1 MNILFASSEVHPLIK
16 TGGLAD
22 VSGSLPRALKSAKQ
36 EVRLILPAYPAA
48 ISRAEKLRLE
58 SDIVLPGARTPV
70 RLLHGWLPHSRVR
83 VYLVDSPE
91 HFDRP
96 GGPYQDEDGKEW
108 PDNAARF
115 ALFARAVSAIAMN
128 RAGLNWQPDLVHC
141 NDWQT
146 GLVPAL
152 LSCKSQRPATLFTI
166 HNLAYQGLF
175 DRETFQSL
183 KLPVDWW
190 SLDKLEFHEQ
200 VSFIKG
206 GLVYADWISTVSPTY
221 AGEICTRTFGCGLEG
236 LLQHR
241 RERLSGILNG
251 VDYGVWNPGKDK
263 LLAQSYT
270 ARTLERKRENKVAVQ
285 KAFGLPE
292 RAGFPL
298 LGHVG
303 RLVEQK
309 GLDLVIKLVP
319 QLIRRRLQLVVLG
332 TGQPELE
339 TALAEAAKK
348 YPEQIGVRIGY
359 DEDLAHLLEAGAD
372 MFLMPSRFEP
382 CGLNQ
387 MYSLRYGTPP
397 IVRNTGGLADAVTD
411 ASQANITAGTANGFV
426 FDDIT
431 TASLLEAI
439 DRALGCYTQPDVWT
453 ALQRTG
459 MAADFS
465 WSRSAAEYIALY
477 ERVTQDPFEHPDCRR
492 QRLQKAPAEL
502 STSLNG

>member
-36 EVRLILPAYPAA
+36 EIRVIMPAYPAT
-48 ISRAEKLRLE
+48 ISRADKLRLE
-58 SDIVLPGARTPV
+58 TDIVLPGARTPV
-70 RLLHGWLPHSRVR
+70 RLLQGWLPHSRVR
-83 VYLVDSPE
+83 LYLVDSPE

-96 GGPYQDEDGKEW
+96 GGPYLDEHGREW

-115 ALFARAVSAIAMN
+115 ALFARAISAVAMN
-128 RAGLNWQPDLVHC
+128 RAGLGWQPDLVHC

-175 DRETFQSL
+175 DLDTFKAL

-190 SLDKLEFHEQ
+190 SPDKLEFHRQ
-200 VSFIKG
+200 LAFIKG

-221 AGEICTRTFGCGLEG
+221 AREIRTKAFGCGLEG

-241 RERLSGILNG
+241 QDRLSGILNG
-251 VDYGVWNPGKDK
+251 VDYQVWSPGKDK
-263 LLAQSYT
+263 LLPQTYT
-270 ARTLERKRENKVAVQ
+270 DRTLEGKRANKLALQ

-309 GLDLVIKLVP
+309 GLDLVTQVIP
-319 QLIRRRLQLVVLG
+319 QLIKRRLQLVILG

-339 TALAEAAKK
+339 KGLRQAAQR
-348 YPEQIGVRIGY
+348 YPEQIGVRIEY
-359 DEDLAHLLEAGAD
+359 DEQLAHLLEAGAD

-387 MYSLRYGTPP
+387 IYSLRYGTPP
-397 IVRNTGGLADAVTD
+397 IVRNTGGLADSVTD
-411 ASQANITAGTANGFV
+411 ASESNIAAGTATGFV
-426 FDDIT
+426 FADMD
-431 TASLLEAI
+431 AESLLNAI
-439 DRALGCYTQPDVWT
+439 DRALGCYTRPDVWT
-453 ALQRTG
+453 ALQTTG
-459 MAADFS
+459 MGQDFS
-465 WSRSAAEYIALY
+465 WSRSAAAYIRLY
-477 ERVTQDPFEHPDCRR
+477 ERIVKDPVEHPDCRR
-492 QRLQKAPAEL
+492 QRLARELAAPAD
-502 STSLNG
+502 